1 MKKNYTFYGVLLG
14 IPIVALTFI
23 SSAGGMSGGL
33 SGSPGDGSNSCV
45 QCHSGGNFNAVGGII
60 TNIPG
65 TGYVAGQTYNVSVT
79 VTSSSTKHGFQI
91 TAEDA
96 SGNKLGN
103 FTAGTGNQ
111 VVNANKAVTHTSVG
125 TSQTTWN
132 FTWTAPSTGAVP
144 VNFYAAINATN
155 ANFNSTGDQVVLA
168 SRGYEVL
175 STDQLEDI
183 SFQVYPNPTEN
194 QIFLKGNENF
204 SDFEIQIV
212 NIHGQIVQ
220 KTQYTVESQSIDV
233 SNLESGVY
241 FIHLS
246 NDSKKGN
253 SKFVKL

>member
-14 IPIVALTFI
+14 IPLVALTFI
-23 SSAGGMSGGL
+23 SNSGGKTGGF
-33 SGSPGDGSNSCV
+33 SGSPGDSNTSCS
-45 QCHSGGNFNAVGGII
+45 QCHSGGNFNATGGII

-65 TGYVAGQTYNVSVT
+65 TGYVAGQTYNVSVS

-103 FTAGTGNQ
+103 FTAGAGNQ
-111 VVNANKAVTHTSVG
+111 AVNANKAVTHTSAG
-125 TSQTTWN
+125 TSLTTWN

-155 ANFNSTGDQVVLA
+155 NNNGFSGDQVILA

-175 STDQLEDI
+175 STEQLEDVA
-183 SFQVYPNPTEN
+183 FQVYPNPSDT

-212 NIHGQIVQ
+212 NIHGQIIQ
-220 KTQYTVESQSIDV
+220 KNQYTVESQSIDV
-233 SNLESGVY
+233 SNLESGIY
-241 FIHLS
+241 FIQLF
-246 NDSKKGN
+246 NESKKGN
-253 SKFVKL
+253 TKFVKL

>member
-111 VVNANKAVTHTSVG
+111 VVNANKAVTHTSAG

-132 FTWTAPSTGAVP
+132 FTWTAPISGAVP

-155 ANFNSTGDQVVLA
+155 ANFNTTGDQVVLA

-194 QIFLKGNENF
+194 QIFLKGNYDF
-204 SDFEIQIV
+204 SDFKIQIV
-212 NIHGQIVQ
+212 NINGQVVQ
-220 KTQYTVESQSIDV
+220 SAINVDESQNIDV
-233 SNLESGVY
+233 SNLHSGVY
-241 FIHLS
+241 FIQLFS
-246 NDSKKGN
+246 DSKRGI